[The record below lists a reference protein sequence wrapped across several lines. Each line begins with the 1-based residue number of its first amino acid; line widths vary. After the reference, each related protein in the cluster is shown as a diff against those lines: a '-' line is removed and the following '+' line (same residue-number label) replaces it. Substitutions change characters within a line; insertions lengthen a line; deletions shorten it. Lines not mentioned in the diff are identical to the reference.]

1 MSLNAI
7 LSIKPL
13 YVEQIIKGNKKYE
26 YRKCIFKRN
35 IKRVY
40 VYSTYPDKKIV
51 GYFNFEGYIKDSP
64 DNIWNKTKIYSG
76 IDKNSYDEY
85 FKDRDIGYAI
95 NIKSFN
101 KFKEPLDPKEVFE
114 TFIPP
119 QSYKYIDLDL

>member
-1 MSLNAI
+1 MILNAI

-26 YRKCIFKRN
+26 YRKYIFKRN

-40 VYSTYPDKKIV
+40 VYSTYPEKKIV

-64 DNIWNKTKIYSG
+64 DNIWNKTRSYSG

-101 KFKEPLDPKEVFE
+101 KFKEPLDPKEIFG

-119 QSYKYIDLDL
+119 QSYKYIDFDL